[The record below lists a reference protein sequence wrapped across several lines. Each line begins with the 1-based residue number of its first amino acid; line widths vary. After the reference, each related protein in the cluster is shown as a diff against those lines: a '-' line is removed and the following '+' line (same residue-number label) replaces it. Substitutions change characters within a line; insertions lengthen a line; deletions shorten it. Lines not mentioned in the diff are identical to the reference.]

1 MALRTVRGRA
11 LHAAP
16 ATGPSTTGSAVLWIG
31 TVAYG
36 ASTVALLAVLSRH
49 ASKTGFTSIAALL
62 GLAFVVS
69 LIPSGI
75 TLRSASLVADGRPP
89 PVLSFGPH

>member
-1 MALRTVRGRA
+1 MALRTLRESPPDTARSPRRSAVG
-11 LHAAP
+11 
-16 ATGPSTTGSAVLWIG
+16 GAVLWAG

-36 ASTVALLAVLSRH
+36 GSTVALLAVLSRYSSNT
-49 ASKTGFTSIAALL
+49 AFSAVAALL
-62 GLAFVVS
+62 GLAFVVL

-89 PVLSFGPH
+89 PR